1 MVDVIVIIK
10 INDNYQR
17 IIIMYT
23 AGEIAEKLKL
33 EVWVARYRLGELRRK
48 KKIKA
53 TLYGNTYGY
62 PKRAIKLVESYDG
75 KQEVNF
81 NIGDRKMG
89 HTEGEWAIKQTR
101 GNNRHEYTLYHGVG
115 TAESIIAEIK
125 FIDNKSSIANAR
137 LIAAA
142 PELLDSCKILTG
154 LLSYWMPRLKEIFKE
169 DILYQAQLSKAR
181 RIIAKA
187 TQTD

>member
-75 KQEVNF
+75 KL

-142 PELLDSCKILTG
+142 PELLKACKALLIVQDTDSIFRLPANLT
-154 LLSYWMPRLKEIFKE
+154 EIG
-169 DILYQAQLSKAR
+169 DMRKA
-181 RIIAKA
+181 IAKA